1 MNEIKRLLYV
11 GMCAAFFIGFYII
24 SDIYASE
31 AIGKYAY
38 EISEGSGKLKANDKV
53 TLDSLSVENQ
63 VMDYVSSVSHQE
75 IKLSFVGDITFESG
89 QLERYYNE
97 SSESFDFSESF
108 RYISRYLKSSNYV
121 AANLEAVMAGPDE
134 DYEEVFDQ
142 YGTAGFLY
150 NVPEVA
156 AKNMKDAG
164 ISMVQTA
171 NDHSGDFGYSGVKAT
186 LDYLDKAGLQSV
198 GTVKTVQDKRYN
210 IVSTEGL
217 KIGYLAYTNGL
228 NKTLNSDDEFAINHL
243 DNYDASKIEQMISDV
258 RSMRR
263 SGADVVVAMI
273 YGGEVSSFKPEEVR
287 KELFDQLFE
296 AGADIIIGTEPY
308 AVQPM
313 EIRTLKDTDGSD
325 KKGIAIYSL
334 GTFLGCEQ
342 YKTSSGIDNDIS
354 VILDVIINKEGSKK
368 AKITGFS
375 LTPTCITYTDD
386 DIFVLPALEVKND
399 PESFN
404 QIVTEEGMERIHNA
418 SENLVPWILNDLDL
432 TGEYIGSTYV
442 VKF

>member
-1 MNEIKRLLYV
+1 
-11 GMCAAFFIGFYII
+11 
-24 SDIYASE
+24 
-31 AIGKYAY
+31 
-38 EISEGSGKLKANDKV
+38 
-53 TLDSLSVENQ
+53 
-63 VMDYVSSVSHQE
+63 
-75 IKLSFVGDITFESG
+75 
-89 QLERYYNE
+89 
-97 SSESFDFSESF
+97 
-108 RYISRYLKSSNYV
+108 
-121 AANLEAVMAGPDE
+121 
-134 DYEEVFDQ
+134 
-142 YGTAGFLY
+142 
-150 NVPEVA
+150 
-156 AKNMKDAG
+156 
-164 ISMVQTA
+164 
-171 NDHSGDFGYSGVKAT
+171 
-186 LDYLDKAGLQSV
+186 
-198 GTVKTVQDKRYN
+198 
-210 IVSTEGL
+210 
-217 KIGYLAYTNGL
+217 
-228 NKTLNSDDEFAINHL
+228 
-243 DNYDASKIEQMISDV
+243 MI
-258 RSMRR
+258 SMRR
-263 SGADVVVAMI
+263 SGADFVVAMI
-273 YGGEVSSFKPEEVR
+273 YGGEVSSFKPEEER